1 MGVRLKWSREYETN
15 KKQRKSCW
23 CFFGRNQLFFENAS
37 QVARFTA
44 EKRAQ
49 LNKRLIVKNQLFA
62 RHLCVCLSIWC
73 FISTYVF
80 LLQETAVCVTVL
92 ACIPCCLVKK
102 AWLFCFH
109 LSRSQLFVV
118 LVCFIR
124 NRLFAQ
130 HLIFARKQLFYWA
143 TVSFVRNQLFVEH
156 VSRVARY
163 AAEKYGVQ
171 PIIWDD
177 MLRER
182 PSFHFSKRLFILFF
196 INTIHQVSVP
206 SLELGPPP
214 HPPSSRKRVCNPPPP
229 PFEVGTLACLLGG
242 GEVPIRRTGEKD
254 KHSVY
259 SMSLGIFRLNL
270 KSIAVQ
276 N

>member
-1 MGVRLKWSREYETN
+1 MGYNLRSNEIRLWFFLPPFSQILNWWAWDLNDQESMKQN

-23 CFFGRNQLFFENAS
+23 CFFGRNQLFVEHAS

-73 FISTYVF
+73 FLSTYVF
-80 LLQETAVCVTVL
+80 LLQESVVCYSVSMYPMLLGEESTAVLFL
-92 ACIPCCLVKK
+92 A
-102 AWLFCFH
+102 
-109 LSRSQLFVV
+109 RSQLFVV

-124 NRLFAQ
+124 NRLFGQ
-130 HLIFARKQLFYWA
+130 HLLFVRKQLFYWA
-143 TVSFVRNQLFVEH
+143 SVSFVRNQLFVEH

-182 PSFHFSKRLFILFF
+182 PSFHFSKRLFILCISTSFTKCLSRRW
-196 INTIHQVSVP
+196 NWDYPTPLPQASV
-206 SLELGPPP
+206 
-214 HPPSSRKRVCNPPPP
+214 
-229 PFEVGTLACLLGG
+229 
-242 GEVPIRRTGEKD
+242 
-254 KHSVY
+254 
-259 SMSLGIFRLNL
+259 
-270 KSIAVQ
+270 
-276 N
+276 